1 MRRPQLVAPFLLLK
15 PLWPLGFD
23 SSGRLT
29 HSVKEEQ
36 VIRPMTPITKPN
48 YSREID
54 LLRSAEVLSGT
65 EFLTRVF
72 LAIGAVTTAWLLLG
86 LWVLPFWILAYYG
99 LVWVEKILLLTFPNA
114 SSVWFFGALIVT
126 AGMTAS
132 IFVFLPYYLWLQQD
146 LLYKFGA
153 VVLLLGGSLNVFL
166 VRAKVWQVTTAYVI
180 PFGVCFIAISLTF
193 YEPPNGGV
201 GFVAALVIAFAMVGY
216 FLIAVVEA
224 HGMQKRLSLTR
235 DQLSHAH
242 KMEAIGN
249 VTGGVAH
256 DFSNLL
262 SVVRG
267 NLEALRQQENLPDQ
281 AQQAINE
288 SILACDRGA
297 GLTRK
302 MLAIGRRAELQPARL
317 DPHRVWVDTLT
328 LCRPVLPANIAI
340 ETVSAAEDLAVVVD
354 ASSLQTALLNLVINA
369 RDAMPNGGRLKLSC
383 VPCTHDACK
392 LAEIGPGNFL
402 KIEVQDTGHGIPQS
416 IIDRVFEPFFS
427 TKPMDDASGM
437 GLAMVHGFVGQSGG
451 TVSIESEIGLGT
463 VVAMYL
469 PASSKASTTSTTEI
483 STDAP
488 EQDAIWSTPRAI
500 LFVED
505 EPLVRRSV
513 TRQLALLGHDV
524 NAVSS
529 AEEALAAFLKGPTPD
544 LVLTDVVLPGGM
556 QGPDLARKVRSR
568 SPDTP
573 VIFLSGYAD
582 GTGAWGDDDIRATP
596 FLQKPVRL
604 QDLQREIDN
613 TPFSRLH

>member
-1 MRRPQLVAPFLLLK
+1 MLLRPM
-15 PLWPLGFD
+15 GFD
-23 SSGRLT
+23 RATSLT
-29 HSVKEEQ
+29 HSIEVEKA
-36 VIRPMTPITKPN
+36 IRSMTLVTKHD
-48 YSREID
+48 YRREID
-54 LLRSAEVLSGT
+54 FLRSAEEPSGS

-72 LAIGAVTTAWLLLG
+72 LAVGAVSTAWLLLG
-86 LWVLPFWILAYYG
+86 LWVLPVWILGYYG
-99 LVWVEKILLLTFPNA
+99 LVWIEKVLLLTFPEA
-114 SSVWFFGALIVT
+114 DSIWFFGVLIAT
-126 AGMTAS
+126 AAMTAS
-132 IFVFLPYYLWLQQD
+132 VFVFLPYYLWLQPN

-153 VVLLLGGSLNVFL
+153 IVLLVGGSLNVFL
-166 VRAKVWQVTTAYVI
+166 VRARVWQVTTAYVI
-180 PFGVCFIAISLTF
+180 PFGACFIAISLTF

-201 GFVAALVIAFAMVGY
+201 KFVAALVIALAMVGY
-216 FLIAVVEA
+216 FLIAVVES
-224 HGMQKRLSLTR
+224 HGLQKRLAQTR
-235 DQLSHAH
+235 DQLSHAQ

-267 NLEALRQQENLPDQ
+267 NLEALRRQDNLPDQ

-317 DPHRVWVDTLT
+317 DPHRVLVDTLT

-340 ETVSAAEDLAVVVD
+340 ETISAAEDLAVVVD

-383 VPCTHDACK
+383 TPCTPDSCN
-392 LAEIGPGNFL
+392 LVDMGPGDFL
-402 KIEVQDTGHGIPQS
+402 KIEVQDTGHGIPKD

-427 TKPMDDASGM
+427 TKPLDDASGM
-437 GLAMVHGFVGQSGG
+437 GLAMVHGFVRQSGG

-463 VVAMYL
+463 VVALYL
-469 PASSKASTTSTTEI
+469 PASSKTSTAPSTEVNTTSLDQE
-483 STDAP
+483 
-488 EQDAIWSTPRAI
+488 AIWSTPRAI

-513 TRQLALLGHDV
+513 TRQLSLLGHEV

-529 AEEALAAFLKGPTPD
+529 AEEALAVFLKGPTPD

-573 VIFLSGYAD
+573 VIFLSGYAE